1 MDMASTW
8 HEHRAG
14 TIRASRHTTAHKR
27 HYVAQGCSGCGHAH
41 RARSPPPNATPAKAS
56 VHASLSLSARV
67 RRSGAGGA
75 PSYDRRAPAEGW
87 SSLLSR
93 LPRRRRTG
101 PGATA
106 PQGTGPGATAPQRRQ
121 RGRRQRWC
129 ASGAASRGVRLARI
143 GPAEVPGDSLVMRE
157 KEIRVREA
165 EETELVRGGELLR
178 RRPARG
184 GD

>member
-1 MDMASTW
+1 M
-8 HEHRAG
+8 
-14 TIRASRHTTAHKR
+14 
-27 HYVAQGCSGCGHAH
+27 
-41 RARSPPPNATPAKAS
+41 
-56 VHASLSLSARV
+56 HASLSLSARV

-121 RGRRQRWC
+121 RGRRQRWR

-184 GD
+184 ARWRRRQHEAKHVVREVEVVLLAVEEALATEEVSLARAEVA

>member
-1 MDMASTW
+1 M
-8 HEHRAG
+8 
-14 TIRASRHTTAHKR
+14 
-27 HYVAQGCSGCGHAH
+27 
-41 RARSPPPNATPAKAS
+41 
-56 VHASLSLSARV
+56 HASLSLSARV

-106 PQGTGPGATAPQRRQ
+106 PQRRQ
-121 RGRRQRWC
+121 RGRRQRWR

-184 GD
+184 ARWRRRQHEAKHVVREVEVVLLAVEEALATEEVSPARAEVA